1 MSSLAPSTSTAPS
14 INVIPP
20 GKAAATKPIIGSVD
34 IIHNLDV
41 YNDELTKAGYPALD
55 LDPNEPYIPDASLLV
70 PPTTPE
76 EAFSKLDGIMTI
88 AKNWK
93 KVKPKLEAVGDA
105 YNVNPLKKGSRP
117 SIVKRDNVRARNK
130 EIGDLIHNIGP
141 IASQALP
148 YINKKFADGEI
159 TAKERDSLA
168 ARLTAAEEAADKAI
182 KQNKDILSALHQ
194 VFGLLGTTMPSALAP
209 TSSMAV
215 GHVLPST
222 VALKSEPIRA
232 SMEKGWLHIDELQA
246 SKPDT
251 SEFAVTVMNLSSS
264 ALPTPKEK
272 MILSIDHKE
281 MRDRGLDPTKREDL
295 ASELKR
301 MSQGF
306 YSARTAIAEAK
317 EQTRG
322 TIVKR
327 KKELQLVADIID
339 GKIKL

>member
-14 INVIPP
+14 ISVIPP
-20 GKAAATKPIIGSVD
+20 GKTPATKPVIGSVD
-34 IIHNLDV
+34 IIADLDV
-41 YNDELTKAGYPALD
+41 YNQELTKAGYPALN
-55 LDPNEPYIPDASLLV
+55 LDQNEPYIPDASLSV

-76 EAFSKLDGIMTI
+76 EAFSKLEGIMMI
-88 AKNWK
+88 AKNWS
-93 KVKPKLEAVGDA
+93 KVKSKLEAVATA
-105 YNVNPLKKGSRP
+105 YDTMKKGRPMVSR
-117 SIVKRDNVRARNK
+117 RDSVRARDK
-130 EIGDLIHNIGP
+130 DIGALINNIGP
-141 IASQALP
+141 IADKALP
-148 YINKKFADGEI
+148 YINQKFDEGEL
-159 TAKERDSLA
+159 TAKERDALA
-168 ARLTAAEEAADKAI
+168 SKLVAAEEAANKAI
-182 KQNKDILSALHQ
+182 KEKKDVISALQ
-194 VFGLLGTTMPSALAP
+194 QIFGALGTTMPSSLSS
-209 TSSMAV
+209 TSTAV
-215 GHVLPST
+215 GPHLPTLTST